1 MSVQGALITSQGNRL
16 FLETYLI
23 DTGVTKK
30 NKKVS
35 DKTIDSNVLASRGHP
50 LTLYQ
55 RQDGKS
61 WIWDHPVVE
70 TNSLDQNIALQEQ
83 YTIGHE
89 IKAKKV
95 KDGYWNAV
103 YEITNEGAKKLFA
116 QYEGKTIPFYTSTG
130 IIHSSKENPL
140 DITDWRIIH
149 NAIVSQPANGFEKAA
164 MVDMCA
170 GTEQSC
176 SSILTASLSAK
187 EIPFCVTSAL
197 QNYISSLSSS
207 LTNFPHYTM
216 SSETQA
222 SVSQGVSNEK
232 SGAITY
238 NQGFSDTNAQTG
250 RGSVPNSL
258 VPDNPPDQFK
268 IKDDTKTETKEIDY
282 KALADQLKAE
292 LKTLKS
298 DHEAKTNENKTIQ
311 ERLASLER
319 ENSRNSRKSQVLTLL
334 QSYPEAFLNPEDG
347 QVNQQEYSK
356 IVLEWID
363 KGYDDKT
370 IQELLEAK
378 VIKVKSALAAKQKPE
393 LKQVYSS
400 LTTADTPY
408 QTTQMTTASMS
419 KEDSSLPIWERVFD
433 LSNAKT
439 KNAAEKYQRIR
450 GDL

>member
-1 MSVQGALITSQGNRL
+1 
-16 FLETYLI
+16 
-23 DTGVTKK
+23 
-30 NKKVS
+30 
-35 DKTIDSNVLASRGHP
+35 
-50 LTLYQ
+50 
-55 RQDGKS
+55 
-61 WIWDHPVVE
+61 
-70 TNSLDQNIALQEQ
+70 
-83 YTIGHE
+83 
-89 IKAKKV
+89 
-95 KDGYWNAV
+95 
-103 YEITNEGAKKLFA
+103 
-116 QYEGKTIPFYTSTG
+116 
-130 IIHSSKENPL
+130 
-140 DITDWRIIH
+140 
-149 NAIVSQPANGFEKAA
+149 
-164 MVDMCA
+164 
-170 GTEQSC
+170 
-176 SSILTASLSAK
+176 
-187 EIPFCVTSAL
+187 
-197 QNYISSLSSS
+197 
-207 LTNFPHYTM
+207 M

-250 RGSVPNSL
+250 RGSIPNSL
-258 VPDNPPDQFK
+258 TPDNPPDQFK
-268 IKDDTKTETKEIDY
+268 IKEDTKTETKEIDY
-282 KALADQLKAE
+282 KALADQLKQE
-292 LKTLKS
+292 LKVLKT

-393 LKQVYSS
+393 MKQVYSS